1 MVDTRKAE
9 RATASLVDRLGIYP
23 PLAWGFL
30 GLLIFMTGVGV
41 ESGYLSPYL
50 VSNGI
55 SQREVALVF
64 TLSGVSGAIAAWLS
78 GALSDLWGPRQ
89 VMWAGL
95 GTWTAFEIAFL
106 VFGVRSGNFS
116 LASITYAL
124 RGVGYPLFAYGFLVW
139 IAVATPP
146 KRLGTAAGWFWFA
159 FTAGFPTLGS
169 LFASY
174 FVAWTG
180 PYRTLWWSLALTV
193 LGGLVA
199 MLGIQEPLGKHPTG
213 QKANALRTVLSSI
226 TIIWQEPKVGIGGV
240 VRTINTASEFGFLV
254 FLPRFF
260 TVTVGFTMT
269 QWLRLLSVMFL
280 SSVVWNLLFGVIG
293 DRFGWRQT
301 VALCGGVGCAVSTL
315 LLYYT
320 PRAFGANY
328 PLSLVVGALYGA
340 TLSGYVP
347 LSALMPCLAPERKG
361 AAMSV
366 LNLGAGAS
374 AWVGPAIVA
383 LLLPVAGVVGVMWT
397 YAVLY
402 LISGALTLFLTL
414 PLTEDK
420 RLEATL
426 V

>member
-1 MVDTRKAE
+1 MLDTRKAE
-9 RATASLVDRLGIYP
+9 GAKRSLVDRLGIYP
-23 PLAWGFL
+23 PLAWGYL

-50 VSNGI
+50 VSNGV
-55 SQREVALVF
+55 SEREVALVF
-64 TLSGVSGAIAAWLS
+64 TLNGISVAVAAWLS

-89 VMWAGL
+89 VMLAGL

-106 VFGVRSGNFS
+106 MFGVRSGNFS
-116 LASITYAL
+116 LVSITYAL

-159 FTAGFPTLGS
+159 FSTGFPMLGS

-174 FVAWTG
+174 FVAQIG

-199 MLGIQEPLGKHPTG
+199 MLGNQEPLGKHPAA
-213 QKANALRTVLSSI
+213 QKASPLRTVLSSV
-226 TIIWQEPKVGIGGV
+226 TIVWQEPKVGIGGII
-240 VRTINTASEFGFLV
+240 RAINTASQFGFLV
-254 FLPRFF
+254 FLPSFF

-269 QWLRLLSVMFL
+269 QWLRLLSIMFL
-280 SSVVWNLLFGVIG
+280 SNVVWNLLFGVIG

-301 VALCGGVGCAVSTL
+301 VAFCGGVGCAVTTL

-320 PRAFGANY
+320 PRVFGANY
-328 PLSLVVGALYGA
+328 YLSVVAGALYGA
-340 TLSGYVP
+340 TLAGYVP
-347 LSALMPCLAPERKG
+347 LSALMPCLAPKKKG

-374 AWVGPAIVA
+374 AWVGPGVVA
-383 LLLPVAGVVGVMWT
+383 LLLPVAGVVGVMWA

-402 LISGALTLFLTL
+402 LISAALALALTLPSVEHKRSEVTL
-414 PLTEDK
+414 
-420 RLEATL
+420 A
-426 V
+426 